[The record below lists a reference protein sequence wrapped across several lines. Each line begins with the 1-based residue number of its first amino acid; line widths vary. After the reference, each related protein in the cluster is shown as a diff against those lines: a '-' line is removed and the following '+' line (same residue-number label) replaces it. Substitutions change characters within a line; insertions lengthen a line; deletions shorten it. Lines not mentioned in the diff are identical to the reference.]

1 MRGIGAVIHFRSPT
15 PGSTSAPDFSG
26 MWSSIRDWFALS
38 AQDEAAQCFRA
49 FYQPDE
55 GMSPPDRL
63 KHFLRLKALA
73 SPGRQANFTAER
85 IPGTGETICMIA
97 SGKNSDFPSATLHLS
112 DQEWHSTQHQKG
124 AVDSPRSSVSDDNQT
139 ATVTGTG
146 GSVEARPKGSPI
158 TRTQIQAWQELS
170 PEAKRETGGWK
181 VWAQSQGISINSAGA
196 CLTNTG
202 LTPKGAIRLQP
213 PGERGSSITNAQ
225 IQVWRDLPQEAK
237 REAGG
242 WITWA
247 QAQGININ
255 SACTCLTNTG
265 LTPRGAVRL
274 QPPGERG
281 TPITNQQI
289 RAWQDLPLEAKRKAG
304 GWITWA
310 QSQRI
315 NIDSASTCLTHTGL
329 TPRGAIR
336 LQPPGERGTPITNQQ
351 IRAWKDLPQEAK
363 REAGGWIRWAQA
375 QGITIGSAGIVLTN
389 SGLTPFGTERLK
401 PTGERGT
408 SITSQQIRMW
418 RDLPQEAKH
427 EAGGWKVW
435 AQAQGIDIN
444 SASTCLTNTGLTPR
458 GAIRL
463 QPPGERGSPITEA
476 QLLAWLNM
484 SPEERRTSGGWAT
497 WAQSQG
503 ISINSAGACLTNTG
517 LTPRGAER
525 LQPPR
530 ERGFSITNAQ
540 IQVWRDLPQEA
551 KYEAG
556 GWITWAQAQGINI
569 NSACTCLTNTGLTP
583 RGAERLQPPGERTH
597 ITNQQIRAWQDLPQE
612 AKREAGGW
620 IRWAQAQG
628 ITTGSAGAFLTN
640 SGLTPFGTERL
651 KPTGERGTSITNQ
664 QIRMWRDLPQEAKH
678 EAGGWKVW
686 AQAQGINIGSAGAC
700 LTNTGLKP
708 RGAIR
713 LQPPGERGSPITE
726 AQLMAWLNMSPEER
740 RTSGGWATWAQA
752 QGISYISARKY
763 LAPTD
768 SEMPSRGTS
777 RPSPPSTVTS
787 DSPQASTS
795 AATTT
800 GDEIAVSV
808 SAPPERSGEKRSLPS
823 TKEDISA
830 PPAKQIKEE
839 EDDVTWR
846 THQINNNL
854 PILQHWR
861 DSAISVM
868 ARAEGRIETLQ
879 VTRWGSL
886 FNPLPR
892 KIKARINRDIRWF
905 LQNEG
910 KHDARMNAMMSV
922 AIPLDD
928 SDGYRGRTVY
938 ARTNLAAFTVLGPY
952 SGRLLDSET
961 VRCEYEKEYGREASN
976 YYFAT
981 RSQERIVSGF
991 PQGNILSLLNSPVFT
1006 HRTAETEAR
1015 QNVSAV
1021 LVGKNIH
1028 FFLTTRDVHAGEELW
1043 FDYGPDYRHFEPGE
1057 ALRSASVKEE
1067 PSSPEEG

>member
-15 PGSTSAPDFSG
+15 PGSTSVPDFSG

-85 IPGTGETICMIA
+85 ILGTGETICMIA
-97 SGKNSDFPSATLHLS
+97 SGKNSDFPSVTLHLS
-112 DQEWHSTQHQKG
+112 DQEWHSTQHQKE

-158 TRTQIQAWQELS
+158 TNLQIQTWRDLPQ
-170 PEAKRETGGWK
+170 EAKREAGGWK
-181 VWAQSQGISINSAGA
+181 VWAQSQGINIGSAGA

-202 LTPKGAIRLQP
+202 LRPKGAIRLQP

-242 WITWA
+242 WMT
-247 QAQGININ
+247 
-255 SACTCLTNTG
+255 
-265 LTPRGAVRL
+265 
-274 QPPGERG
+274 
-281 TPITNQQI
+281 
-289 RAWQDLPLEAKRKAG
+289 
-304 GWITWA
+304 
-310 QSQRI
+310 
-315 NIDSASTCLTHTGL
+315 
-329 TPRGAIR
+329 
-336 LQPPGERGTPITNQQ
+336 
-351 IRAWKDLPQEAK
+351 
-363 REAGGWIRWAQA
+363 
-375 QGITIGSAGIVLTN
+375 
-389 SGLTPFGTERLK
+389 
-401 PTGERGT
+401 
-408 SITSQQIRMW
+408 
-418 RDLPQEAKH
+418 
-427 EAGGWKVW
+427 W

-444 SASTCLTNTGLTPR
+444 SASAYLTKTGLKPQVVV
-458 GAIRL
+458 RL
-463 QPPGERGSPITEA
+463 QPPRERGSPITEA

-497 WAQSQG
+497 WAQ
-503 ISINSAGACLTNTG
+503 A
-517 LTPRGAER
+517 R
-525 LQPPR
+525 
-530 ERGFSITNAQ
+530 
-540 IQVWRDLPQEA
+540 
-551 KYEAG
+551 
-556 GWITWAQAQGINI
+556 
-569 NSACTCLTNTGLTP
+569 
-583 RGAERLQPPGERTH
+583 
-597 ITNQQIRAWQDLPQE
+597 
-612 AKREAGGW
+612 
-620 IRWAQAQG
+620 
-628 ITTGSAGAFLTN
+628 
-640 SGLTPFGTERL
+640 
-651 KPTGERGTSITNQ
+651 
-664 QIRMWRDLPQEAKH
+664 
-678 EAGGWKVW
+678 
-686 AQAQGINIGSAGAC
+686 
-700 LTNTGLKP
+700 
-708 RGAIR
+708 
-713 LQPPGERGSPITE
+713 
-726 AQLMAWLNMSPEER
+726 
-740 RTSGGWATWAQA
+740 
-752 QGISYISARKY
+752 GISYISARKY

-800 GDEIAVSV
+800 GDEIAVSMT
-808 SAPPERSGEKRSLPS
+808 APPEHSGEKRSLPS

-854 PILQHWR
+854 PILRHWR
-861 DSAISVM
+861 DPAISVM
-868 ARAEGRIETLQ
+868 TQAEGRIETLQ
-879 VTRWGSL
+879 VTRWGPL
-886 FNPLPR
+886 FNLLSR
-892 KIKARINRDIRWF
+892 QTKARINQDIRWF

-938 ARTNLAAFTVLGPY
+938 ARIDLAAFTVLGPY
-952 SGRLLDSET
+952 SGRLLDSEK
-961 VRCEYEKEYGREASN
+961 VRCEYEKEYGKEAGN

-981 RSQERIVSGF
+981 RSQERLVSAW
-991 PQGNILSLLNSPVFT
+991 PEGNILSLINSPAFT

-1028 FFLTTRDVHAGEELW
+1028 FYVTTRDISAGEELW
-1043 FDYGPDYRHFEPGE
+1043 FDYGPDYRHFESGE
-1057 ALRSASVKEE
+1057 ALRSAQVKEE
-1067 PSSPEEG
+1067 PPSPEEG

>member
-15 PGSTSAPDFSG
+15 PGSTSVPDFSG

-55 GMSPPDRL
+55 GMSPPERL

-85 IPGTGETICMIA
+85 ILGTGETICMIA
-97 SGKNSDFPSATLHLS
+97 SGKNSDFPSVTLHLS
-112 DQEWHSTQHQKG
+112 DQEWHSTQHQKE

-158 TRTQIQAWQELS
+158 TNLQIQTWRDLPQ
-170 PEAKRETGGWK
+170 EAKREAGGWK
-181 VWAQSQGISINSAGA
+181 VWAQSQGINIGSAGA

-202 LTPKGAIRLQP
+202 LRPKGAIRLQP

-242 WITWA
+242 WIRWA
-247 QAQGININ
+247 QSQGINIG
-255 SACTCLTNTG
+255 SAGVCLTNTG
-265 LTPRGAVRL
+265 LTP
-274 QPPGERG
+274 
-281 TPITNQQI
+281 
-289 RAWQDLPLEAKRKAG
+289 K
-304 GWITWA
+304 
-310 QSQRI
+310 
-315 NIDSASTCLTHTGL
+315 
-329 TPRGAIR
+329 GAIR
-336 LQPPGERGTPITNQQ
+336 LQPPGERGTPIINMQ
-351 IRAWKDLPQEAK
+351 IRAWQDLPQEAK

-375 QGITIGSAGIVLTN
+375 QGITIGSAGIFLTN
-389 SGLTPFGTERLK
+389 RGLTPFGTERLK
-401 PTGERGT
+401 PPGERGT
-408 SITSQQIRMW
+408 PITNQQIRAW
-418 RDLPQEAKH
+418 QDLPLEAKR
-427 EAGGWKVW
+427 EAGGWMTW

-444 SASTCLTNTGLTPR
+444 SASAYLTKTGLKPQVVV
-458 GAIRL
+458 RL
-463 QPPGERGSPITEA
+463 QPPRERGSPITEA

-497 WAQSQG
+497 WAQ
-503 ISINSAGACLTNTG
+503 A
-517 LTPRGAER
+517 R
-525 LQPPR
+525 
-530 ERGFSITNAQ
+530 
-540 IQVWRDLPQEA
+540 
-551 KYEAG
+551 
-556 GWITWAQAQGINI
+556 
-569 NSACTCLTNTGLTP
+569 
-583 RGAERLQPPGERTH
+583 
-597 ITNQQIRAWQDLPQE
+597 
-612 AKREAGGW
+612 
-620 IRWAQAQG
+620 
-628 ITTGSAGAFLTN
+628 
-640 SGLTPFGTERL
+640 
-651 KPTGERGTSITNQ
+651 
-664 QIRMWRDLPQEAKH
+664 
-678 EAGGWKVW
+678 
-686 AQAQGINIGSAGAC
+686 
-700 LTNTGLKP
+700 
-708 RGAIR
+708 
-713 LQPPGERGSPITE
+713 
-726 AQLMAWLNMSPEER
+726 
-740 RTSGGWATWAQA
+740 
-752 QGISYISARKY
+752 GISYISARKY

-800 GDEIAVSV
+800 GDEIAVSMT
-808 SAPPERSGEKRSLPS
+808 APPEHSGEKRSLPS

-854 PILQHWR
+854 PILRHWR
-861 DSAISVM
+861 DPAISVM
-868 ARAEGRIETLQ
+868 TQAEGRIETLQ
-879 VTRWGSL
+879 VTRWGPL
-886 FNPLPR
+886 FNLLSR
-892 KIKARINRDIRWF
+892 QTKARINQDIRWF

-938 ARTNLAAFTVLGPY
+938 ARIDLAAFTVLGPY
-952 SGRLLDSET
+952 SGRLLDSEK
-961 VRCEYEKEYGREASN
+961 VRCEYEKEYGKEAGN

-981 RSQERIVSGF
+981 RSQERLVSAW
-991 PQGNILSLLNSPVFT
+991 PEGNILSLINSPAFT

-1028 FFLTTRDVHAGEELW
+1028 FYVTTRDISAGEELW
-1043 FDYGPDYRHFEPGE
+1043 FDYGPDYRHFESGE
-1057 ALRSASVKEE
+1057 ALRSAQVKEE
-1067 PSSPEEG
+1067 PPSPEEG

>member
-85 IPGTGETICMIA
+85 ILGTGETICMIA
-97 SGKNSDFPSATLHLS
+97 SGKNSDFPSVTLHLS
-112 DQEWHSTQHQKG
+112 DQEWHSTQHQKE

-158 TRTQIQAWQELS
+158 TRAQIQAWQELS

-181 VWAQSQGISINSAGA
+181 VWAQSQGINIGSAGT

-202 LTPKGAIRLQP
+202 LRPRGAIRLQP

-242 WITWA
+242 WIKWA
-247 QAQGININ
+247 QAQGINIG
-255 SACTCLTNTG
+255 SAGACLTNTG
-265 LTPRGAVRL
+265 LTPRGAIRLQPPGERGTPIINMQIQAWQDLPLEAKREAGGWIRWAQAQGINIDSASACLTNTGLTPSGAIRL

-289 RAWQDLPLEAKRKAG
+289 RAWQDLPLEAKNEAG
-304 GWITWA
+304 GCIKWA
-310 QSQRI
+310 QAQGI
-315 NIDSASTCLTHTGL
+315 NIGSTRMFLTNSGL
-329 TPRGAIR
+329 TPFGTER
-336 LQPPGERGTPITNQQ
+336 LKPPGERGTPITNQQ
-351 IRAWKDLPQEAK
+351 IRAWQDLPLEAK
-363 REAGGWIRWAQA
+363 REAGGWMTWAQA
-375 QGITIGSAGIVLTN
+375 QS
-389 SGLTPFGTERLK
+389 
-401 PTGERGT
+401 
-408 SITSQQIRMW
+408 
-418 RDLPQEAKH
+418 
-427 EAGGWKVW
+427 
-435 AQAQGIDIN
+435 IDIY
-444 SASTCLTNTGLTPR
+444 SASAYLTNTGLKSQ
-458 GAIRL
+458 GVVRL

-484 SPEERRTSGGWAT
+484 SP
-497 WAQSQG
+497 
-503 ISINSAGACLTNTG
+503 
-517 LTPRGAER
+517 
-525 LQPPR
+525 
-530 ERGFSITNAQ
+530 
-540 IQVWRDLPQEA
+540 D
-551 KYEAG
+551 
-556 GWITWAQAQGINI
+556 
-569 NSACTCLTNTGLTP
+569 
-583 RGAERLQPPGERTH
+583 
-597 ITNQQIRAWQDLPQE
+597 
-612 AKREAGGW
+612 
-620 IRWAQAQG
+620 
-628 ITTGSAGAFLTN
+628 
-640 SGLTPFGTERL
+640 
-651 KPTGERGTSITNQ
+651 
-664 QIRMWRDLPQEAKH
+664 
-678 EAGGWKVW
+678 
-686 AQAQGINIGSAGAC
+686 
-700 LTNTGLKP
+700 
-708 RGAIR
+708 
-713 LQPPGERGSPITE
+713 
-726 AQLMAWLNMSPEER
+726 ER

-752 QGISYISARKY
+752 RGISYISARKY

-777 RPSPPSTVTS
+777 RPSPPTTVTS

-808 SAPPERSGEKRSLPS
+808 STPPERSGEKRSLPS

-839 EDDVTWR
+839 EDDVTWL

-854 PILQHWR
+854 PILRHWR
-861 DSAISVM
+861 DPAISVM
-868 ARAEGRIETLQ
+868 AQAEGRIETLQ
-879 VTRWGSL
+879 VTRWGPL
-886 FNPLPR
+886 FNLLSR
-892 KIKARINRDIRWF
+892 QTKARINQNIRWF

-938 ARTNLAAFTVLGPY
+938 ARTNLAAFTVLG
-952 SGRLLDSET
+952 
-961 VRCEYEKEYGREASN
+961 
-976 YYFAT
+976 
-981 RSQERIVSGF
+981 
-991 PQGNILSLLNSPVFT
+991 
-1006 HRTAETEAR
+1006 
-1015 QNVSAV
+1015 
-1021 LVGKNIH
+1021 
-1028 FFLTTRDVHAGEELW
+1028 
-1043 FDYGPDYRHFEPGE
+1043 
-1057 ALRSASVKEE
+1057 
-1067 PSSPEEG
+1067 

>member
-15 PGSTSAPDFSG
+15 PGSTSVPDFSG

-85 IPGTGETICMIA
+85 ILGTGETICMIA
-97 SGKNSDFPSATLHLS
+97 SGKNSDFPSVTLHLS
-112 DQEWHSTQHQKG
+112 DQEWHSTQHQKE

-158 TRTQIQAWQELS
+158 TNLQIQTWRDLPQ
-170 PEAKRETGGWK
+170 EAKREAGGWK
-181 VWAQSQGISINSAGA
+181 VWAQSQGINIGSAGA

-202 LTPKGAIRLQP
+202 LRPKGAIRLQP

-242 WITWA
+242 WIRWA
-247 QAQGININ
+247 QAQGITIG
-255 SACTCLTNTG
+255 SAGIFLTNRG
-265 LTPRGAVRL
+265 LTPFGTERL
-274 QPPGERG
+274 KPPGERG

-289 RAWQDLPLEAKRKAG
+289 RAWQDLPLEAKR
-304 GWITWA
+304 
-310 QSQRI
+310 
-315 NIDSASTCLTHTGL
+315 
-329 TPRGAIR
+329 
-336 LQPPGERGTPITNQQ
+336 
-351 IRAWKDLPQEAK
+351 
-363 REAGGWIRWAQA
+363 EAGGWM
-375 QGITIGSAGIVLTN
+375 T
-389 SGLTPFGTERLK
+389 
-401 PTGERGT
+401 
-408 SITSQQIRMW
+408 
-418 RDLPQEAKH
+418 
-427 EAGGWKVW
+427 W

-444 SASTCLTNTGLTPR
+444 SASAYLTKTGLKPQVVV
-458 GAIRL
+458 RL
-463 QPPGERGSPITEA
+463 QPPRERGSPITEA

-497 WAQSQG
+497 WAQ
-503 ISINSAGACLTNTG
+503 A
-517 LTPRGAER
+517 R
-525 LQPPR
+525 
-530 ERGFSITNAQ
+530 
-540 IQVWRDLPQEA
+540 
-551 KYEAG
+551 
-556 GWITWAQAQGINI
+556 
-569 NSACTCLTNTGLTP
+569 
-583 RGAERLQPPGERTH
+583 
-597 ITNQQIRAWQDLPQE
+597 
-612 AKREAGGW
+612 
-620 IRWAQAQG
+620 
-628 ITTGSAGAFLTN
+628 
-640 SGLTPFGTERL
+640 
-651 KPTGERGTSITNQ
+651 
-664 QIRMWRDLPQEAKH
+664 
-678 EAGGWKVW
+678 
-686 AQAQGINIGSAGAC
+686 
-700 LTNTGLKP
+700 
-708 RGAIR
+708 
-713 LQPPGERGSPITE
+713 
-726 AQLMAWLNMSPEER
+726 
-740 RTSGGWATWAQA
+740 
-752 QGISYISARKY
+752 GISYISARKY

-777 RPSPPSTVTS
+777 RPSPTSTVTS

-800 GDEIAVSV
+800 GDEIAVSMT
-808 SAPPERSGEKRSLPS
+808 APPEHSGEKRSLPS

-854 PILQHWR
+854 PILRHWR
-861 DSAISVM
+861 DPAISVM
-868 ARAEGRIETLQ
+868 TQAEGRIETLQ
-879 VTRWGSL
+879 VTRWGPL
-886 FNPLPR
+886 FNLLSR
-892 KIKARINRDIRWF
+892 QTKARINQDIRWF

-938 ARTNLAAFTVLGPY
+938 ARIDLAAFTVLGPY
-952 SGRLLDSET
+952 SGRLLDSEK
-961 VRCEYEKEYGREASN
+961 VRCEYEKEYGKEAGN

-981 RSQERIVSGF
+981 RSQERLVSAW
-991 PQGNILSLLNSPVFT
+991 PEGNILSLINSPAFT

-1028 FFLTTRDVHAGEELW
+1028 FYVTTRDISAGEELW
-1043 FDYGPDYRHFEPGE
+1043 FDYGPDYRHFESGE
-1057 ALRSASVKEE
+1057 ALRSAQVKEE
-1067 PSSPEEG
+1067 PPSPEEG

>member
-1 MRGIGAVIHFRSPT
+1 MRGIGAVIHFRLPT
-15 PGSTSAPDFSG
+15 PGSTSVPDFSG

-73 SPGRQANFTAER
+73 SPGRQANFTAEQML
-85 IPGTGETICMIA
+85 GTGETICMIA
-97 SGKNSDFPSATLHLS
+97 SGKNSDFPSVTLHLS
-112 DQEWHSTQHQKG
+112 DQEWHSTQHQKE

-158 TRTQIQAWQELS
+158 TRAQIQAWQELS

-181 VWAQSQGISINSAGA
+181 VWAQSQGINIGSAGA

-202 LTPKGAIRLQP
+202 LRPKGAIRLQP

-242 WITWA
+242 WIRWA
-247 QAQGININ
+247 QAQGINID
-255 SACTCLTNTG
+255 SASACLTNTG
-265 LTPRGAVRL
+265 LTPRGAIRL

-289 RAWQDLPLEAKRKAG
+289 RAWQDLPLEAKR
-304 GWITWA
+304 
-310 QSQRI
+310 
-315 NIDSASTCLTHTGL
+315 N
-329 TPRGAIR
+329 
-336 LQPPGERGTPITNQQ
+336 
-351 IRAWKDLPQEAK
+351 
-363 REAGGWIRWAQA
+363 
-375 QGITIGSAGIVLTN
+375 
-389 SGLTPFGTERLK
+389 
-401 PTGERGT
+401 
-408 SITSQQIRMW
+408 
-418 RDLPQEAKH
+418 
-427 EAGGWKVW
+427 
-435 AQAQGIDIN
+435 
-444 SASTCLTNTGLTPR
+444 
-458 GAIRL
+458 
-463 QPPGERGSPITEA
+463 
-476 QLLAWLNM
+476 
-484 SPEERRTSGGWAT
+484 
-497 WAQSQG
+497 
-503 ISINSAGACLTNTG
+503 
-517 LTPRGAER
+517 
-525 LQPPR
+525 
-530 ERGFSITNAQ
+530 
-540 IQVWRDLPQEA
+540 
-551 KYEAG
+551 AG

-569 NSACTCLTNTGLTP
+569 VST
-583 RGAERLQPPGERTH
+583 RM
-597 ITNQQIRAWQDLPQE
+597 
-612 AKREAGGW
+612 
-620 IRWAQAQG
+620 
-628 ITTGSAGAFLTN
+628 FLTN

-651 KPTGERGTSITNQ
+651 KPPRERGTPITNQ
-664 QIRMWRDLPQEAKH
+664 QIRAWQDLPLEAKR
-678 EAGGWKVW
+678 ETGGWKVW
-686 AQAQGINIGSAGAC
+686 AQSQGINIGSAGAC
-700 LTNTGLKP
+700 LTNTGVKLQ
-708 RGAIR
+708 GVVR

-726 AQLMAWLNMSPEER
+726 AQILAWLNMSPDER

-752 QGISYISARKY
+752 RGISYISARKY

-808 SAPPERSGEKRSLPS
+808 STPPERSGEKRSLPS
-823 TKEDISA
+823 TKADISA

-861 DSAISVM
+861 DPAISVM
-868 ARAEGRIETLQ
+868 AQAEGRIETLQ
-879 VTRWGSL
+879 VTRWGPL
-886 FNPLPR
+886 FNLLSR
-892 KIKARINRDIRWF
+892 KTKARINQDIRWF

-910 KHDARMNAMMSV
+910 KHDARMNAMISV

-952 SGRLLDSET
+952 SGRLLDSEK
-961 VRCEYEKEYGREASN
+961 VRCEYEKEYGKEAGN

-981 RSQERIVSGF
+981 RSQERLVSAW
-991 PQGNILSLLNSPVFT
+991 PEGNILSLINSPTFT
-1006 HRTAETEAR
+1006 HRTAETKAR
-1015 QNVSAV
+1015 QNVSTV
-1021 LVGKNIH
+1021 LVGKNIN
-1028 FFLTTRDVHAGEELW
+1028 FYVTTRDISAGEELW
-1043 FDYGPDYRHFEPGE
+1043 FDYGPDYRHFESGE
-1057 ALRSASVKEE
+1057 ALRSAQVKEE

>member
-15 PGSTSAPDFSG
+15 PGSTSVPDFSG

-85 IPGTGETICMIA
+85 ILGTGETICMIA
-97 SGKNSDFPSATLHLS
+97 SGKNSDFPSVTLHLS
-112 DQEWHSTQHQKG
+112 DQEWHSTQHQKE

-158 TRTQIQAWQELS
+158 TNLQIQTWRDLPQ
-170 PEAKRETGGWK
+170 EAKREAGGWIR
-181 VWAQSQGISINSAGA
+181 WAQSQGINIGSAGV

-213 PGERGSSITNAQ
+213 PGERGTPIINMQ
-225 IQVWRDLPQEAK
+225 IRAWQDLPQEAK

-242 WITWA
+242 WIRWA
-247 QAQGININ
+247 QAQGINID
-255 SACTCLTNTG
+255 SASACLTN
-265 LTPRGAVRL
+265 
-274 QPPGERG
+274 
-281 TPITNQQI
+281 
-289 RAWQDLPLEAKRKAG
+289 
-304 GWITWA
+304 
-310 QSQRI
+310 
-315 NIDSASTCLTHTGL
+315 TGL

-351 IRAWKDLPQEAK
+351 IRAWKDLPLEAK
-363 REAGGWIRWAQA
+363 RETGGWIRWAQA
-375 QGITIGSAGIVLTN
+375 QGITIGSAGIFLTN
-389 SGLTPFGTERLK
+389 RGLTPFGTERLK
-401 PTGERGT
+401 PPGERGT
-408 SITSQQIRMW
+408 PITNQQIRAW
-418 RDLPQEAKH
+418 QDLPLEAKR
-427 EAGGWKVW
+427 EAGGWMTW

-444 SASTCLTNTGLTPR
+444 SASAYLTKTGLKPQVVV
-458 GAIRL
+458 RL
-463 QPPGERGSPITEA
+463 QPPRERGSPITEA

-497 WAQSQG
+497 WAQ
-503 ISINSAGACLTNTG
+503 A
-517 LTPRGAER
+517 R
-525 LQPPR
+525 
-530 ERGFSITNAQ
+530 
-540 IQVWRDLPQEA
+540 
-551 KYEAG
+551 
-556 GWITWAQAQGINI
+556 
-569 NSACTCLTNTGLTP
+569 
-583 RGAERLQPPGERTH
+583 
-597 ITNQQIRAWQDLPQE
+597 
-612 AKREAGGW
+612 
-620 IRWAQAQG
+620 
-628 ITTGSAGAFLTN
+628 
-640 SGLTPFGTERL
+640 
-651 KPTGERGTSITNQ
+651 
-664 QIRMWRDLPQEAKH
+664 
-678 EAGGWKVW
+678 
-686 AQAQGINIGSAGAC
+686 
-700 LTNTGLKP
+700 
-708 RGAIR
+708 
-713 LQPPGERGSPITE
+713 
-726 AQLMAWLNMSPEER
+726 
-740 RTSGGWATWAQA
+740 
-752 QGISYISARKY
+752 GISYISARKY

-800 GDEIAVSV
+800 GDEIAVSMT
-808 SAPPERSGEKRSLPS
+808 APPEHSGEKRSLPS

-854 PILQHWR
+854 PILRHWR
-861 DSAISVM
+861 DPAISVM
-868 ARAEGRIETLQ
+868 TQAEGRIETLQ
-879 VTRWGSL
+879 VTRWGPL
-886 FNPLPR
+886 FNLLSR
-892 KIKARINRDIRWF
+892 QTKARINQDIRWF

-938 ARTNLAAFTVLGPY
+938 ARIDLAAFTILGPY
-952 SGRLLDSET
+952 SGRLLDSEK
-961 VRCEYEKEYGREASN
+961 VRCEYEKEYGKEAGN

-981 RSQERIVSGF
+981 RSQERLVSAW
-991 PQGNILSLLNSPVFT
+991 PEGNILSLINSPAFT

-1028 FFLTTRDVHAGEELW
+1028 FYVTTRDISAGEELW
-1043 FDYGPDYRHFEPGE
+1043 FDYGPDYRHFESGE
-1057 ALRSASVKEE
+1057 ALRSAQVKEE
-1067 PSSPEEG
+1067 PPSPEEG